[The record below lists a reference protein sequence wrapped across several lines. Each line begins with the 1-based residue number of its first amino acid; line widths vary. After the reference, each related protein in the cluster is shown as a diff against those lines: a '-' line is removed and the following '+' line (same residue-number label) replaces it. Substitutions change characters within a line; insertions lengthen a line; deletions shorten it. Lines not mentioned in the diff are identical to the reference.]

1 MSTPWRNKD
10 TKSPCKG
17 CEKRYVGC
25 HSDPE
30 CGKYKPKDYDFGKNK
45 AERDYVHYLVE
56 TKRRFA
62 KK

>member
-1 MSTPWRNKD
+1 MGTPWRNKD

-17 CEKRYVGC
+17 CDDRYVGC
-25 HSDPE
+25 HGE
-30 CGKYKPKDYDFGKNK
+30 CDKYVKKEYDFGANK
-45 AERDYVHYLVE
+45 ADRDYVHYLVE